1 MLVTK
6 ESRNIHA
13 KSQQQQQHMWD
24 KNQLALM
31 KYEEVYNQ
39 ALVLTCISMKPN
51 SHPQKLRLYI
61 SMISPNDLGPRIN
74 PTA

>member
-6 ESRNIHA
+6 ESSNIYA
-13 KSQQQQQHMWD
+13 KSQQQQHMWD
-24 KNQLALM
+24 RNQIALI

-51 SHPQKLRLYI
+51 SHPQKLRL
-61 SMISPNDLGPRIN
+61 
-74 PTA
+74 